1 MVELRAAEG
10 SFEVSGQDEIQET
23 MTYLSLAGL
32 GGPEGVQYNVDRSR
46 SIFELIDE
54 SKSTPFLVRHL
65 SLPFIGNKEFEN
77 FENLTGPQ
85 RL

>member
-10 SFEVSGQDEIQET
+10 SFELSGQDEIQET

-32 GGPEGVQYNVDRSR
+32 GGPEGVQYNIDRSR

-54 SKSTPFLVRHL
+54 SKSTLSQVRHRCL
-65 SLPFIGNKEFEN
+65 AFLGNKEFEN